1 MGNRY
6 AIIGAG
12 GYIAPRHMAA
22 IQSIGGQIVL
32 ACDESDS
39 VGILD
44 SFEDKQE
51 SLIQFTTSPN
61 DFFQRLTD
69 RVVDTVVVVTPN
81 GQHTSHAV
89 TALMAGCDVVVEKP
103 LGICGEDADKFIQH
117 AKDYQNTVYPVVQ
130 LRHHPHLGLLRD
142 GNHPLVQIDYG
153 VYRGDWYHRSWKG
166 NEISSGGLLMN
177 LGVHLF
183 DLCIHLWGEAR
194 AIDDVKITPT
204 EASGV
209 TIHEHADVEWSLAC
223 NQRPTRRVFKVNGHS
238 LDMSS
243 QIGKLHEAVYRDMKP
258 WPLEDVARAIHLI
271 DRIKRAA

>member
-12 GYIAPRHMAA
+12 GYIAPRHMRA
-22 IQSIGGQIVL
+22 IQATGGEIVL
-32 ACDESDS
+32 ACDLSDS

-44 SFEDKQE
+44 SFEAKQ
-51 SLIQFTTSPN
+51 SNLIRFTTSQN
-61 DFFQRLTD
+61 DFFRRLKDVD
-69 RVVDTVVVVTPN
+69 RVVVCTPN
-81 GQHTSHAV
+81 GQHTHH
-89 TALMAGCDVVVEKP
+89 TFEALWAGCDVICEKP
-103 LGICGEDADKFIQH
+103 LGICGPDVDKFIQR
-117 AKDYQNTVYPVVQ
+117 AKDAPGTVYPVVQ
-130 LRHHPHLGLLRD
+130 LRHHPHLSLLRE
-142 GNHPLVQIDYG
+142 GNHPLVTIDYG

-166 NEISSGGLLMN
+166 NAISSGGLLMN

-183 DLCIHLWGEAR
+183 DLCIHLWGEAQ
-194 AIDDVKITPT
+194 AIDDVKITEF

-223 NQRPTRRVFKVNGHS
+223 NQRPTRRVFKVNGHE

-243 QIGKLHEAVYRDMKP
+243 QIGKLHEAVYRDMKA